1 MDPHHSSIL
10 DNHLVISP
18 CSSSPIRLPIMP
30 KAKKQVPTSR
40 ATRPYAHKTVHTP
53 QPYSG
58 SDDEKSKTPVTPGG
72 YDKALLT
79 RMVVEVSYSHLNE
92 WKLNDILRA
101 QNSIPAIGRQLPRR
115 SVRQL
120 PVRRLFFLR
129 MHTSQNIKHPTSHM
143 VQGGEALTCLRNQ
156 GHLAQGHQDAP
167 HPRQGMV
174 QNDELRLDVAAEDCR
189 CERGARC
196 TSLARSSG
204 PLS

>member
-10 DNHLVISP
+10 DNHLIISQR
-18 CSSSPIRLPIMP
+18 SSSPIRLPIMP

-40 ATRPYAHKTVHTP
+40 ATGPYAHKNVHTP

-120 PVRRLFFLR
+120 PVGRLFFLLMYSAPQPLR
-129 MHTSQNIKHPTSHM
+129 PKFHRTQRS
-143 VQGGEALTCLRNQ
+143 EALTCLRNQ
-156 GHLAQGHQDAP
+156 GHLAQGHQDAS
-167 HPRQGMV
+167 HPRQRMV

-196 TSLARSSG
+196 TSLAGSSG
-204 PLS
+204 LLS